1 MSIYFIDG
9 LYEKNLDS
17 LSINGNELSY
27 KHNIDDII
35 YTIDDMA
42 LPHSMD
48 STHSPKPTTLT
59 TFITRNGW
67 TFWWDINIVHNAEI
81 QFRKSKAELLF

>member
-1 MSIYFIDG
+1 MSLANVITNISSIFHIRHIDG

-35 YTIDDMA
+35 YTIDEMA

-48 STHSPKPTTLT
+48 APHSPKSTLS
-59 TFITRNGW
+59 TFITRNG
-67 TFWWDINIVHNAEI
+67 
-81 QFRKSKAELLF
+81 